1 MHQRSHLDGFRARTK
16 YSQYF
21 HIDSLRISGER
32 LCARSSSVAIS
43 SNGGLMRHQPRSA
56 PDNAPHNHQEGT
68 TWAIA
73 FYRFFRRT
81 QIAIGLK
88 TRIEGL
94 DQHSGCLTWPDSD
107 HSRDQRPDRRPVNFQ
122 SSTGIGRLSRNI
134 SESGNSSAGTSV
146 ALREILCCSAIFS
159 ACSMLFI
166 RRS

>member
-1 MHQRSHLDGFRARTK
+1 MHQRRHLDGFRARTK

-32 LCARSSSVAIS
+32 LCAHRSSVAIS

-73 FYRFFRRT
+73 FSVLPAYANSDRSEN
-81 QIAIGLK
+81 ADPW
-88 TRIEGL
+88 L

-122 SSTGIGRLSRNI
+122 SSTEHWTPSRNI